1 MNSPDT
7 YNPAAYGRM
16 LDHPVLTAEEERVLG
31 NRSRRGDLKAWQR
44 LVACNMRLV
53 VHIAQTY
60 HCPNGKVP
68 FEDLV
73 SAGLEGLCRV
83 ARKYRPE
90 MGRFSTYASH
100 YIRAALQ
107 DHLRRFGWGFRIS
120 ASVIRHLAV
129 VGKARAELQARLTR
143 EPTVEELAYETGM
156 PAWKILAAQNA
167 TSHVASLD
175 DDSLGDLR
183 ELISDPVTP
192 QPVDETLRIEN
203 AQVLESLLRTLDPR
217 ARVILEARFGLRGD
231 RETLEDLGR
240 RLKLTRE
247 RIRQIE
253 FRALRRLRRRLER
266 QDGGVYRLAA

>member
-1 MNSPDT
+1 MNSSDRYT
-7 YNPAAYGRM
+7 SEAFARM
-16 LDHPVLTAEEERVLG
+16 LNHPVLTAEEERVLG
-31 NRSRRGDLKAWQR
+31 NRSRRGDRKAWQR
-44 LVACNMRLV
+44 LVSCNMRLV

-73 SAGLEGLCRV
+73 SAGLDGLCQV

-90 MGRFSTYASH
+90 KGRFSTYASH
-100 YIRAALQ
+100 YIRSALQ
-107 DHLRRFGWGFRIS
+107 KHLRRFGWGFRIS
-120 ASVIRHLAV
+120 SSVVRRLAV
-129 VGKARAELQARLTR
+129 VDTACTELQKRLNR
-143 EPTVEELAYETGM
+143 EPTVDEVAYETGL

-167 TSHVASLD
+167 TAHLASLD
-175 DDSLGDLR
+175 DDSKGDLR
-183 ELISDPVTP
+183 ELISDPVSP
-192 QPVDETLRIEN
+192 QPVDEALRIEN

-231 RETLEDLGR
+231 RETLEGLGR
-240 RLKLTRE
+240 RLHLTRE

-253 FRALRRLRRRLER
+253 FRALRHLRRRLER